1 MSRSDFTFQPNVSID
16 DILLDPQNP
25 RIRAGE
31 DQNDCISRVLRKE
44 EQILRLMNSI
54 ALDGLSTMPILLMP
68 NGNGKWVVKDGNRRI
83 TSLKL
88 LNNPDLCPL
97 ETLRSKIRLISK
109 SNKENIPKHIDCL
122 SSSDSDA
129 IAKEVISRHSG
140 ALGGAGQLDWSAY
153 LRTVYLLNT
162 GHPSEYK
169 RAGQYLFWAENNK
182 IPVEDDFPI
191 TNISRFFNEDNLKLL
206 GFDISD
212 DQLEPILP
220 EDKLIR
226 MAYKVINDFYSKR
239 KTVNDVYTPEQAKSY
254 LNEVRSSAGVV
265 SDETEMEEESNANRP
280 FSTNSSDNSG
290 NESSSTTGS
299 EDNSDE
305 TDNSSSN
312 NSNSNKGED
321 FNGSEKKS
329 KRVSPPRKPNWDRK
343 KLFWKGASCPV
354 IPSSELKA
362 RNIVREIGKINSE
375 DATLAVTMLLR
386 GLVELSVGYHRKNN
400 NMKDLTKLADNMQS
414 SADSMY
420 QANKI
425 DRSQLDLI
433 KAYTNTSRTDV
444 GILNID
450 TLQKYLHRETHMPNK
465 QTIHTF
471 WDEICFFVKLCWQ

>member
-1 MSRSDFTFQPNVSID
+1 MSRSDFVFQPNVSID

-31 DQNDCISRVLRKE
+31 DQRDCISRVLRKE

-54 ALDGLSTMPILLMP
+54 ALEGLSTMPILLMP
-68 NGNGKWVVKDGNRRI
+68 DGNGKWIVKDGNRRI

-88 LNNPDLCPL
+88 LNNPELCPL

-109 SNKENIPKHIDCL
+109 ANEKNIPRYIDCL
-122 SSSDSDA
+122 SSSNSDA

-169 RAGQYLFWAENNK
+169 RAGQYLFWSENNK

-206 GFDISD
+206 GFNIVN
-212 DQLEPILP
+212 DQIEPILP
-220 EDKLIR
+220 EDKLIK
-226 MAYKVINDFYSKR
+226 MAYKVIDDFYSKR
-239 KTVNDVYTPEQAKSY
+239 KTVNDVYTPEQARSY
-254 LNEVRSSAGVV
+254 LDEVRSSAGVV
-265 SDETEMEEESNANRP
+265 NDKTEVGEESNSNRP
-280 FSTNSSDNSG
+280 FDTNSTDSNDDGS
-290 NESSSTTGS
+290 SSSTEREG
-299 EDNSDE
+299 ESDDE
-305 TDNSSSN
+305 ERSSSN
-312 NSNSNKGED
+312 NSDSNKGEES
-321 FNGSEKKS
+321 NNSSRQS
-329 KRVSPPRKPNWDRK
+329 KRVNPPKKPYWDRK
-343 KLFWKGASCPV
+343 KLFWRGASYPV

-400 NMKDLTKLADNMQS
+400 NMKDLGTLAGNMQS
-414 SADSMY
+414 SADSMF

-425 DRSQLDLI
+425 NRSQLDLI
-433 KAYTNTSRTDV
+433 KAYTNTSKTEV